1 MRKRRGNPGAKCVGW
16 SRRALLGCTKEKGN
30 NNPTHGLL
38 TEQANVDTFRHCS
51 EKRDVILKFTLHP
64 SLAGSALYYR
74 SVCLSYCC
82 NNKIL
87 KTEYFISTE
96 M

>member
-1 MRKRRGNPGAKCVGW
+1 MRKRRENPGAKSVGW
-16 SRRALLGCTKEKGN
+16 SRRALLGCTKEIGN
-30 NNPTHGLL
+30 NRTHGLL
-38 TEQANVDTFRHCS
+38 TEQADVHTFRHCS
-51 EKRDVILKFTLHP
+51 EKRDVILKFTLHS

-87 KTEYFISTE
+87 KTE
-96 M
+96 